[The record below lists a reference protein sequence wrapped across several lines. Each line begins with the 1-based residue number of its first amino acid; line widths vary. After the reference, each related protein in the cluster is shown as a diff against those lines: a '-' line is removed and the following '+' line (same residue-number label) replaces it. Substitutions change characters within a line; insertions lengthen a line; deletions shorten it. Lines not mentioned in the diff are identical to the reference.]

1 MTTPKRTDGPMLEVL
16 TRREQQIAEHVA
28 RGLTNRQIAAECGI
42 SPETVKR
49 HLASIY
55 DKLAVRG
62 RVKLAIHVIQT
73 RGHAGTSR
81 DHESPVVVGGSSD
94 ASMMNQPLT

>member
-1 MTTPKRTDGPMLEVL
+1 MKSLMHSNGHIAESL

-28 RGLTNRQIAAECGI
+28 RGLSNREIAVECGI

-55 DKLAVRG
+55 SKLAVPG
-62 RVKLAIHVIQT
+62 RVVLAIHVLQA
-73 RGHAGTSR
+73 RGGFETVTHS
-81 DHESPVVVGGSSD
+81 
-94 ASMMNQPLT
+94 